1 MVNTDAEASVQFWY
15 CEECE
20 ESDSGEPER
29 A

>member
-1 MVNTDAEASVQFWY
+1 MVNTDGEASVQFWY